1 MDKPAKPLKLLIMY
15 SCYYSVRNTLQATVL
30 QSLDQMA
37 IDVLLNHLNEFTM
50 EELTDKE
57 IGEAVMDVRKENEAS
72 DKDNKDGNPWI

>member
-1 MDKPAKPLKLLIMY
+1 M
-15 SCYYSVRNTLQATVL
+15 L

-57 IGEAVMDVRKENEAS
+57 IGEAVMDVRKKNEAS